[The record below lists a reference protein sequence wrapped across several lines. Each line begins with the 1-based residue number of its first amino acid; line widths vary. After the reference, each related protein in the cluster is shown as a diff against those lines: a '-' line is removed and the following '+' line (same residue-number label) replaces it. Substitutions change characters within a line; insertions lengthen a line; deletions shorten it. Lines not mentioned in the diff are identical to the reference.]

1 MKWDIK
7 RLSKRTLGNG
17 RLKLFSIA
25 FACGLWLF
33 VNYAE
38 RDAEKTLVV
47 PVEFHNLSSQLMIS
61 GPRDEYVDL
70 RLRGPRSLLGQL
82 NSKKIKL
89 DLSEVRP
96 GLASFRVT
104 ADMLNLP
111 RGVRLVR
118 INPAQVNL
126 TIAQIIKQIIPVQLE
141 LMGKPPQGYVVK
153 ETEVNPDRIEVTGPA
168 PQVEKIRTILTE
180 PLDLSSATQ
189 PITRDLALRGP
200 EETFVSYNRDR
211 VQVRIGVEE
220 VITTREFRNVK
231 IAIKNATSQAVTRPA
246 VATVTVRG
254 PQRLIEHFV
263 LNEEH
268 VFADING
275 QGPGRVTIPL
285 SVVLPPGIELVAQDP
300 EKVEVRLLDDSKKK
314 LPKPRS
320 TAKVKTSGVHRWLT
334 PMEQKK
340 MVKVHVH
347 DSLAQMV
354 SVESPIL
361 NR

>member
-1 MKWDIK
+1 MKWDVK

-47 PVEFHNLSSQLMIS
+47 PVEFHNLSSQLVIN

-96 GLASFRVT
+96 GMASFRIT

-111 RGVRLVR
+111 RGVRLIR

-126 TIAQIIKQIIPVQLE
+126 SIAQIIKQIVPVRLE
-141 LMGKPPQGYVVK
+141 LMGNPPRGYAVK
-153 ETEVNPDRIEVTGPA
+153 DTEVNPDRIEVTGPA
-168 PQVEKIRTILTE
+168 PQVEKIRTILTD
-180 PLDLSSATQ
+180 PLDLSSLTQ

-200 EETFVSYNRDR
+200 EEGFVSYSRDR
-211 VQVRIGVEE
+211 VQVRVGVEE
-220 VITTREFRNVK
+220 VVATQEFRNIK
-231 IAIKNATSQAVTRPA
+231 IAVKNAELRAEVRPA
-246 VATVTVRG
+246 VANVTVRG
-254 PQRLIEHFV
+254 PQRLIENLV

-268 VFADING
+268 VFADTNG
-275 QGPGRVTIPL
+275 QGPGRVMVPL
-285 SVVLPPGIELVAQDP
+285 SVVLPPGIELVEQDP
-300 EKVEVRLLDDSKKK
+300 ENVEVRLLDDSKKK
-314 LPKPRS
+314 VPKPRS
-320 TAKVKTSGVHRWLT
+320 GAKVQTSGVHRWQAQ
-334 PMEQKK
+334 MERKK
-340 MVKVHVH
+340 MVRAHAH
-347 DSLAQMV
+347 DSSAQMV
-354 SVESPIL
+354 FVGSQTSNP
-361 NR
+361 

>member
-1 MKWDIK
+1 MKWDVK
-7 RLSKRTLGNG
+7 RLSKRILGNG

-47 PVEFHNLSSQLMIS
+47 PVEFHNLSAQLMIS

-96 GLASFRVT
+96 GMASFRIT

-111 RGVRLVR
+111 RGVRLIR

-126 TIAQIIKQIIPVQLE
+126 AIAQIIKQVVPVQLE
-141 LMGKPPQGYVVK
+141 LMGKPPRGYMVK
-153 ETEVNPDRIEVTGPA
+153 DTEVNPDRVEVTGPA

-180 PLDLSSATQ
+180 PLDLNSLTQ
-189 PITRDLALRGP
+189 PVTRDLALRGP
-200 EETFVSYNRDR
+200 EETFVSYSRDR
-211 VQVRIGVEE
+211 VQARVDVKE
-220 VITTREFRNVK
+220 VITTHEFRNIK
-231 IAIKNATSQAVTRPA
+231 IAVKNAASQAVVRPTA
-246 VATVTVRG
+246 ATVTVRG
-254 PQRLIEHFV
+254 PQRLVENLV

-268 VFADING
+268 VFADTNG
-275 QGPGRVTIPL
+275 QGPGRVTVPL

-314 LPKPRS
+314 LPKPGS
-320 TAKVKTSGVHRWLT
+320 GAKVQTSGVHRWQAQT
-334 PMEQKK
+334 EQKK
-340 MVKVHVH
+340 MVKAHAH
-347 DSLAQMV
+347 GSSAQMV
-354 SVESPIL
+354 SVGWPTSNP
-361 NR
+361 